1 MTAES
6 EQATD
11 VACSLNGA
19 EFRQRRRLVRE
30 ALHPHLLRSKRTASR
45 LTLIFP
51 DNEPLRAQLETFVS
65 LERQCCG
72 FLTFTISS
80 EQEAVMLS
88 IEGPPEA
95 EATIEMLAG
104 IIEGHGA

>member
-1 MTAES
+1 MIVMS
-6 EQATD
+6 EQAAD

-19 EFRQRRRLVRE
+19 EFRKRRRMMRE
-30 ALHPHLLRSKRTASR
+30 SLRPHLLRSKRTATG
-45 LTLIFP
+45 LTLMFP
-51 DNEPLRAQLETFVS
+51 DTESLRTQLAAFVG

-80 EQEAVMLS
+80 EHEAVLLS

-95 EATIEMLAG
+95 EATIEMFAC
-104 IIEGHGA
+104 IIEGHRP